1 MVYCG
6 SFGIYGVNC
15 LREVKWPSYESSK
28 GMIIFSI
35 EYTYEG
41 QKISNINMELRLH
54 TCIYIVANVEWSDE
68 VD

>member
-1 MVYCG
+1 
-6 SFGIYGVNC
+6 
-15 LREVKWPSYESSK
+15 
-28 GMIIFSI
+28 MIIFSI

-41 QKISNINMELRLH
+41 QRISNINMELRLH